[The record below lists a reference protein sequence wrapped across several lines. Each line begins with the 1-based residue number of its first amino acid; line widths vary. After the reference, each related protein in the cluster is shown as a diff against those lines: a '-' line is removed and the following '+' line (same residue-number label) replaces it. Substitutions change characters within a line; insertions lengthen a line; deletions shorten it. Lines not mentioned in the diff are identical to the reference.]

1 MDHRDHVGLIREGVL
16 GGGKTWADLGSG
28 EGAFTLALADLLG
41 PTGSIHTVDRDG
53 RAVGV
58 QVRALREA
66 FPSVGLTPVVA
77 DFTLPLELPPLDG
90 IVMANSLHFVR
101 DKLGVL
107 GLVRGYLRP
116 AGRLVL
122 VEYDTDHGNPWV
134 PFPLSFRSWVAEAGL
149 RRHRGPGAK
158 REREGDP
165 RVAVVGV
172 VLDEDQTTS
181 RAEVAPDEAED
192 GELVTLEV
200 QRVRHHD
207 PIALGQLE
215 RHCEVGNE
223 RRDADARELVTQG
236 PHLNLEGA
244 VVPIDRVD
252 RAARTEKVG
261 QGEGERSFTRPEF
274 GPDLPAPQDALP
286 DQPDMVAVVHSD
298 QSGARESTSRLARR
312 TAAPPTD

>member
-1 MDHRDHVGLIREGVL
+1 MDHADHVRLLCDGVH
-16 GGGKTWADLGSG
+16 GGGTTWADLGSG

-101 DKLGVL
+101 DKLRVL

-134 PFPLSFRSWVAEAGL
+134 PFPLSSRSWATLATEAGFRETRRLVSIPSRFLGSIYSAVSL
-149 RRHRGPGAK
+149 R
-158 REREGDP
+158 
-165 RVAVVGV
+165 
-172 VLDEDQTTS
+172 
-181 RAEVAPDEAED
+181 
-192 GELVTLEV
+192 
-200 QRVRHHD
+200 
-207 PIALGQLE
+207 
-215 RHCEVGNE
+215 
-223 RRDADARELVTQG
+223 
-236 PHLNLEGA
+236 
-244 VVPIDRVD
+244 
-252 RAARTEKVG
+252 
-261 QGEGERSFTRPEF
+261 
-274 GPDLPAPQDALP
+274 
-286 DQPDMVAVVHSD
+286 
-298 QSGARESTSRLARR
+298 
-312 TAAPPTD
+312 